1 MPAFECSRYFGRH
14 ALVLRSVLRASGF
27 SLVRRGLRRCFTWRG
42 SFNSPYPWYARA
54 GGGAVHTPS
63 NRRHHPLLNADC
75 VQQHSRGMFWP
86 PTKVLDKYRAV
97 GERELIGVDSKS
109 FAAWNYFIKPRRL
122 GTQCPLRLR
131 WRCWPQPSETCMVS
145 VLRRGAGA
153 CCAVGRPRCTR
164 PP

>member
-1 MPAFECSRYFGRH
+1 MFSAIFGRH
-14 ALVLRSVLRASGF
+14 ALFLRSALRASGF
-27 SLVRRGLRRCFTWRG
+27 SL
-42 SFNSPYPWYARA
+42 
-54 GGGAVHTPS
+54 GASEDVSLGVGALTAPIHGTHVPVDEPSTPS

-109 FAAWNYFIKPRRL
+109 LADHFAAWNYFIKPRRL

-131 WRCWPQPSETCMVS
+131 WRCWPQPSKTCMVS
-145 VLRRGAGA
+145 LLRRGAGA